1 MISVDDLKLVT
12 QAIELLYHGVNIEEV
27 TDFKQYYNPVT
38 KKFQSKVSPNIKGLL
53 IHYSDEC
60 LKIFNHYYGS
70 YMVRIGPNTYNAK
83 YESGLTD
90 DDKALTTVEVSV
102 DMLKKVMMTLFNM
115 KATMFSGINMSLYDP
130 DFQERLSKIRREW
143 DYKEVKHCPMM
154 DTLTCDNV
162 RQNLEVLLT
171 MGEYPLDLCKKV
183 LDQLDSDEDD
193 FEIDSLK
200 GYKIIDHRLYIP
212 ISPADV
218 YDMEELLNGEEMLK
232 DIRDTKYIVI
242 SRNPYDYFFC
252 SYGSAIQSCYSIN
265 SPHFGGHG
273 MYTMSSMKGHYLVY
287 GTHGNGIKCNV
298 INGKKWN
305 VPHMYW
311 RCWAWLSE
319 DNVLMLDRVY
329 SGNNCGDQFKKTFGL
344 LIEKFIGHSYNWF
357 NDYLTVDLKYG
368 KDYAKWYKDYK
379 LRTYPDSVRLDVN
392 PVKYFGVCHGNRDYM
407 GSKRSSTDI
416 ISACRNI
423 TEVSPTFHLTD
434 KPYVKNGVLCVMKT
448 CPITQLPIDD
458 AQEKSFYSKFY
469 KEPLEDLTVVTFC
482 DGCFKL
488 TETSKTSKGCQDLNG
503 FYIYAEQNSN
513 NFSELR
519 PQDIILARSFSF
531 GITSLPV
538 FKEKIKQLLNKSTIN
553 NILLKVVDDNS
564 VQYIKYRK

>member
-12 QAIELLYHGVNIEEV
+12 QAIEFLYHGVNIEEV
-27 TDFKQYYNPVT
+27 TDFKQYYNSVT

-60 LKIFNHYYGS
+60 LKIFNHFYGS

-90 DDKALTTVEVSV
+90 EDKALTTVEVSA

-115 KATMFSGINMSLYDP
+115 KATGFSGINMSLYDP
-130 DFQERLSKIRREW
+130 DFQERLNKIRKEW
-143 DYKEVKHCPMM
+143 DYKEIKHCPMM
-154 DTLTCDNV
+154 DTLTNDKV
-162 RQNLEVLLT
+162 KQNLEVLLT
-171 MGEYPLDLCKKV
+171 MGEYPLELSKKI
-183 LDQLDSDEDD
+183 LEHLDSDEDD
-193 FEIDSLK
+193 FEIDALK

-212 ISPADV
+212 ISPADM
-218 YDMEELLNGEEMLK
+218 YEMECSLCDDEEMLK
-232 DIRDTKYIVI
+232 DIRDTRYIVI

-265 SPHFGGHG
+265 SSYHGGYG
-273 MYTMSSMKGHYLVY
+273 MYTMSYMKGHYIVY

-311 RCWAWLSE
+311 RCWAWLSD
-319 DNVLMLDRVY
+319 DNELCLDRIY
-329 SGNNCGDQFKKTFGL
+329 GGNNCGEQFVKTFGK
-344 LIEKFIGHSYNWF
+344 LIRKFIGHDYNYF
-357 NDYLTVDLKYG
+357 NGTCTLDLKYG
-368 KDYAKWYKDYK
+368 EDYYKWFKNYK
-379 LRTYPDSVRLDVN
+379 LRTYTDSVRIDTN
-392 PVKYFGVCHGNRDYM
+392 PVVYRGICNGNRDYM
-407 GSKRSSTDI
+407 GSKRPTTDI

-423 TEVSPTFHLTD
+423 TEVSPTFHLTG
-434 KPYVKNGVLCVMKT
+434 KPYVKNGVLCVMKI

-458 AQEKSFYSKFY
+458 AQERSFYSKFY

-488 TETSKTSKGCQDLNG
+488 TETSKISKSCQDFNG
-503 FYIYAEQNSN
+503 FYIYSEQSTG
-513 NFSELR
+513 FSEMR
-519 PQDIILARSFSF
+519 AHDIILIKSFSL
-531 GITSLPV
+531 GVTSLPV

-553 NILLKVVDDNS
+553 NVLLKVVDDDS